1 MTAIA
6 LSNSPADLALGTA
19 RRARIALLAVHLPAI
34 GFLVLNTTT
43 TLLNNPDPVPA
54 LLPAVLAVAGLQLYI
69 SVTVANGMR
78 PRAGFLAWL
87 AILLLAVV
95 VAALA
100 GYVGLVAFW
109 FVGASGAMVL
119 PGRAGAAV
127 FLGSVLAIVVV
138 GASESYDA
146 TPPAPE
152 FAAFIVY
159 TLTVAAVGT
168 SGMYMAVRL
177 VPVVDELLRTRAELA
192 LSAVDRERRRF
203 SRDLH
208 DALGQGLS
216 AIALK
221 GDLAHA
227 LLLRDPGRARREADD
242 LVVVAEALLNDL
254 PQVAH
259 ADRVLSFAAEARVA
273 ASLLEDAGIEVRLDI
288 NLEGADRETDALF
301 GWAMREGAT
310 NALRHSAARQVD
322 VRVGPSG
329 EWVRLELINDGVAA
343 QPSGAGS
350 GLAGLAERAREL
362 GGSVEWTRDDG
373 GRFRL
378 RVLIPR
384 REP

>member
-1 MTAIA
+1 MTAMA
-6 LSNSPADLALGTA
+6 LSNSPADLALATA
-19 RRARIALLAVHLPAI
+19 RRARIAMLVVHLPAI

-54 LLPAVLAVAGLQLYI
+54 LLPAVLAIAGLQLYI
-69 SVTVANGMR
+69 SVTVANGTR
-78 PRAGFLAWL
+78 PRAGFLAWVS
-87 AILLLAVV
+87 ILVLAVV

-100 GYVGLVAFW
+100 GYVGQVAFW

-127 FLGSVLAIVVV
+127 FLGSVLAIVV
-138 GASESYDA
+138 GASESYEP
-146 TPPAPE
+146 TSLTPE
-152 FAAFIVY
+152 FTAFIVY
-159 TLTVAAVGT
+159 ALTAAAVGT
-168 SGMYMAVRL
+168 TGMYVAVRL

-208 DALGQGLS
+208 DALGQGLA

-221 GDLAHA
+221 GDLAWA
-227 LLLRDPGRARREADD
+227 LLGRDQSRARREADD
-242 LVVVAEALLNDL
+242 IVVVAEALLNDL
-254 PQVAH
+254 SQVTH
-259 ADRVLSFAAEARVA
+259 ADRVLSFAAEVRA
-273 ASLLEDAGIEVRLDI
+273 AAGLLEDAGIEVRLDI
-288 NLEGADRETDALF
+288 DLQRVAPEIDALF

-322 VRVGPSG
+322 VRAGPAG
-329 EWVRLELINDGVAA
+329 EWARLELINDGAAA
-343 QPSGAGS
+343 QSSGAGT

-362 GGSVEWTRDDG
+362 GGSAEWGRDDG

>member
-78 PRAGFLAWL
+78 PRAAFLAWL
-87 AILLLAVV
+87 AILALAVV
-95 VAALA
+95 VAAVA
-100 GYVGLVAFW
+100 GYVGLVALW

-119 PGRAGAAV
+119 PGRAGGAV
-127 FLGSVLAIVVV
+127 FLGSVLVFA
-138 GASESYDA
+138 GASGSYEG
-146 TPPAPE
+146 TSLTPE

-159 TLTVAAVGT
+159 ALTVAAVGA

-227 LLLRDPGRARREADD
+227 LLPRDPSRARREADD

-254 PQVAH
+254 PQVTH
-259 ADRVLSFAAEARVA
+259 ADRVLSFATEARVA
-273 ASLLEDAGIEVRLDI
+273 ASLLEDAGIEVGLDI
-288 NLEGADRETDALF
+288 NLEGVDRETDALF

-350 GLAGLAERAREL
+350 GLAGLAERARER